1 MKFFKY
7 ILLLPVALLAFY
19 SEAISTYLVDSGWS
33 WTLSKWWIYILLW
46 ILPIYY
52 IMDMRR
58 TQKKGERFALP
69 VLFFLLST
77 TAAVFHFISYPIY
90 DGDIAGAGVEMQQ
103 EVTID
108 DFENGLLMI
117 SIPGCPYCFE
127 ATSILKKLKERT
139 PALNIRQVVLSDDW
153 RDTEAYVEASQ
164 GVYDVDTS
172 SAYAFYAQIT
182 SSYPTFVLV
191 KEGKMQKQWKNSG
204 FGVVAKDEIE
214 GLVE

>member
-1 MKFFKY
+1 MKFLKY

-19 SEAISTYLVDSGWS
+19 SEAISAYLLDSNWS

-52 IMDMRR
+52 ITDMRR
-58 TQKKGERFALP
+58 TQKKGERFVFP

-90 DGDIAGAGVEMQQ
+90 DGDISGAGVEMQK
-103 EVTID
+103 EKTID
-108 DFENGLLMI
+108 GFQNGLLMI

-127 ATSILKKLKERT
+127 ATSTLKQLKERT
-139 PALNIRQVVLSDDW
+139 PELAIRQVVLSDDIADLELY
-153 RDTEAYVEASQ
+153 REAAEGMYT
-164 GVYDVDTS
+164 VDTT
-172 SAYAFYAQIT
+172 SAYSFYSRIT

-191 KEGKMQKQWKNSG
+191 KDGEMHKQWRNSG